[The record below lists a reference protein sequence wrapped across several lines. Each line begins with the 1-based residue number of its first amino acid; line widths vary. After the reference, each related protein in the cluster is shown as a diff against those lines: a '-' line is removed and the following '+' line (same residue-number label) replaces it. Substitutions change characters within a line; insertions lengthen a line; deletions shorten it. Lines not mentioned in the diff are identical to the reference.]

1 MTKILKSKM
10 KGCRSLGMRLSSPA
24 KFLTLRSYKP
34 GQHGPTIISK
44 KTDYGKQLAAKQAFA
59 RYYVL
64 REKQVR
70 RAVRE
75 ASRMKGDRVENF
87 VALLEMRLD
96 AFVYRAN
103 FAPTVYAAKQFVS
116 HKYFTVN
123 GRIVNVGSYILKIG
137 DVVELREKCREI
149 PVVKDTMQK
158 MERSIPEYINF
169 DPTKFLGS
177 FIKVPVLAD
186 IPFADVMS
194 PTLVIEF
201 YK

>member
-1 MTKILKSKM
+1 M
-10 KGCRSLGMRLSSPA
+10 
-24 KFLTLRSYKP
+24 
-34 GQHGPTIISK
+34 SK

-59 RYYVL
+59 RYYAL

-75 ASRMKGDRVENF
+75 ASRMRGDRVENF

-96 AFVYRAN
+96 AFIYRSN
-103 FAPTVYAAKQFVS
+103 FAPTVYSAKQFVS

-123 GRIVNVGSYILKIG
+123 GKIVNCGSCILKVG
-137 DVVELREKCREI
+137 DVVELREKFRHVQI
-149 PVVKDTMQK
+149 IKDTLQK
-158 MERSIPEYINF
+158 MERSIPDYINF
-169 DPTKFLGS
+169 DPAKFSSS
-177 FIKVPVLAD
+177 FIKIPVLAD